1 MPNVLICAEIENG
14 AASPISRELLTAA
27 MTALPDHRRLV
38 AFVGDDLSG
47 IEKSAGD
54 LPAHQVFL
62 IEHPRLASGDAGVF
76 DAPVAALYDLCN
88 QESPDVVLVA
98 RTDFGSNVGPRLAF
112 RLGVSPAQDCADIAI
127 NPDTARLSVT
137 RPVHGGNAMAVYEFV
152 DDGPHV
158 VIVRPGSFDQAEA
171 DSGAPEV
178 LRHDPGPVIPEP
190 RARLVDTVKVEAE
203 GVPLQDADIVISGG
217 RGLGGPEAFEQIQE
231 LADLLGA
238 AIGASRAACDAG
250 WTDHERQVG
259 LTGKTVTPALYIAVG
274 ISGASQHMAGCTGSR
289 NIVAINN
296 DPDANIFRDAR
307 YGVVAD
313 WSQALPAFIA
323 TVRDLQSG

>member
-1 MPNVLICAEIENG
+1 MSNVMICAEIENG
-14 AASPISRELLTAA
+14 AVSPASLQLLTAA
-27 MTALPDHRRLV
+27 ISSLPDHRRQV

-47 IEKSAGD
+47 ISETAGS

-62 IEHPRLASGDAGVF
+62 IEHPRLTSGDAGVF
-76 DAPVAALYDLCN
+76 DAPVTALHDLCK
-88 QESPDVVLVA
+88 QESPEVVLIA
-98 RTDFGSNVGPRLAF
+98 RTDYGSNVGPRLAF
-112 RLGVSPAQDCADIAI
+112 RLGVAPAQDCVDLVID
-127 NPDTARLSVT
+127 PDTERLNVT

-152 DDGPHV
+152 DEGPHV
-158 VIVRPGSFDQAEA
+158 VIIRPGSFDPAGA
-171 DSGAPEV
+171 DGGAPDV
-178 LRHDPGPVIPEP
+178 LRHDPGPSISEP
-190 RARLVDTVKVEAE
+190 RASLLDTVKVEAE

-217 RGLGGPEAFEQIQE
+217 RGLGGPESFEQIQE

-259 LTGKTVTPALYIAVG
+259 LTGKTVTPALYIAIG

-296 DPDANIFRDAR
+296 DPEANIFRDAR

-313 WSQALPAFIA
+313 WRQALPAFIA
-323 TVRDLQSG
+323 TVRDLQAG

>member
-1 MPNVLICAEIENG
+1 MPNVLICAEVENG
-14 AASPISRELLTAA
+14 TVSPASLQLLTAA
-27 MTALPDHRRLV
+27 MTALPDHRRQI

-47 IEKSAGD
+47 IEGSAGD
-54 LPAHQVFL
+54 LPAHQVFV
-62 IEHPRLASGDAGVF
+62 IEHPRLTNGDAGVF
-76 DAPVAALYDLCN
+76 DAPVAALHDLCK
-88 QESPDVVLVA
+88 QEAPQVVLVA
-98 RTDFGSNVGPRLAF
+98 RTDYGANVGPRLAF
-112 RLGVSPAQDCADIAI
+112 RLGVTPAQDCVDIAI
-127 NPDTARLSVT
+127 DPDTDRLRVT

-158 VIVRPGSFDQAEA
+158 VIVRLGSFDPANA
-171 DSGAPEV
+171 IGGAPEV
-178 LRHDPGPVIPEP
+178 LRHDPATVISEP

-217 RGLGGPEAFEQIQE
+217 RGLGGHEAFEQVQE
-231 LADLLGA
+231 LANLLGA
-238 AIGASRAACDAG
+238 AVGASRAACDAG

-259 LTGKTVTPALYIAVG
+259 LTGKSVTPALYIAIG

-296 DPDANIFRDAR
+296 DPEANIFRDAR

-313 WSQALPAFIA
+313 WKQVLPAFIA
-323 TVRDLQSG
+323 TVRDLQAG

>member
-1 MPNVLICAEIENG
+1 MPKVLICAEIENG
-14 AASPISRELLTAA
+14 AVSPASRELLTAA
-27 MTALPDHRRLV
+27 MTALPDHRRQI

-47 IEKSAGD
+47 IQGSAGD

-62 IEHPRLASGDAGVF
+62 VEHPRLSSGDAGVF
-76 DAPVAALYDLCN
+76 DAPVAALHSLCK
-88 QESPDVVLVA
+88 QESPDIVLVA
-98 RTDFGSNVGPRLAF
+98 RTDYGANVGTRLAF
-112 RLGVSPAQDCADIAI
+112 RLGVTPAHDCMDIAI
-127 NPDTARLSVT
+127 DTGTERLNVT
-137 RPVHGGNAMAVYEFV
+137 RPVHGGNAIAVYEFV

-158 VIVRPGSFDQAEA
+158 VIVRPGSFDAVEA
-171 DSGAPEV
+171 HGGSPEV
-178 LRHDPGPVIPEP
+178 VHHDVSDAIPES
-190 RARLVDTVKVEAE
+190 RARLVDTVKVVAE

-217 RGLGGPEAFEQIQE
+217 RGLGGPEAFGQIQE

-238 AIGASRAACDAG
+238 AVGASRAACDAG

-259 LTGKTVTPALYIAVG
+259 LTGKTVTPALYIAIG

-296 DPDANIFRDAR
+296 DPEANIFRDAR

-313 WSQALPAFIA
+313 WRQALPAFIA
-323 TVRDLQSG
+323 TVRDLQAG